1 MTFLTKLLEPELL
14 FFTKLPNKLQMH
26 TNSTIE
32 LSRNALE
39 KNIAF
44 LRKTFGKK
52 VILSS
57 VVKGNAYGHGIA
69 EFVTMAFDSGIT
81 HFSVFDV
88 EEAKVVYNNLEDKVT
103 IMVMG
108 LVSDEDMDWVID
120 KGVEFF
126 VFEKNRLN
134 KAIKTAKLLQKKA
147 KIHIEI
153 ETGMNRT
160 GFDKK
165 DLITVISILKK
176 ESHHLTFKGLCTH
189 YAGAESIANYYRID
203 KQIKKFEEAY
213 EYISAH
219 GLKPE
224 IKHSACSAASIVFP
238 ETRMDLVR
246 IGIMQYGLWPSP
258 EVFVNYL
265 NAKKSKIDPLN
276 RVITWKSKI
285 MNIKTVN
292 AGEFIGYGNSFLAE
306 RKMTIAVIPIG
317 YAHGYSRSLSN
328 QGRVLI
334 NGHRCVVVGSINMNM
349 MTVDITDIG
358 NVKKEDEVILI
369 GQQDAVSVSVAS
381 FSDLSNQLNYELLTR
396 ISKTIPRKII
406 E

>member
-1 MTFLTKLLEPELL
+1 
-14 FFTKLPNKLQMH
+14 MH

-32 LSRNALE
+32 ISRTALQN
-39 KNIAF
+39 NIAF
-44 LRKTFGKK
+44 LQKTFGKK
-52 VILSS
+52 TVLSS
-57 VVKGNAYGHGIA
+57 VVKGNAYGHGLA
-69 EFVTMAFDSGIT
+69 EFVSMANECGIQ

-88 EEAKVVYNNLEDKVT
+88 EEAKIVHAKLGDKVT
-103 IMVMG
+103 IMVLG
-108 LVSDEDMDWVID
+108 LVSDEDMDWVIAND
-120 KGVEFF
+120 IQFF
-126 VFEKNRLN
+126 VFDKHRLSN
-134 KAIKTAKLLQKKA
+134 AIKSAKILKRTA

-165 DLITVISILKK
+165 ELTTVISILKK
-176 ESHHLTFKGLCTH
+176 EKEQIDFIGLCTH
-189 YAGAESIANYYRID
+189 YAGAESIANYYRIH
-203 KQIKKFEEAY
+203 KQIKRFEEAY
-213 EYISAH
+213 EYLGDN

-224 IKHSACSAASIVFP
+224 IKHSACSAASMMFP

-265 NAKKSKIDPLN
+265 NSKKSKIDPLS
-276 RVITWKSKI
+276 RVITWKTKI
-285 MNIKTVN
+285 MNIKKVN
-292 AGEFIGYGNSFLAE
+292 AGEFIGYGTSFLAE

-317 YAHGYSRSLSN
+317 YSHGYSRSLSN
-328 QGRVLI
+328 QGRVII
-334 NGHRCVVVGSINMNM
+334 NGYRCVVVGSVNMNM

-369 GQQDAVSVSVAS
+369 GKQGDMTVSVAS

-396 ISKTIPRKII
+396 ISKTIPRKTIQ
-406 E
+406 